1 MEKYAALEKD
11 FTDAM
16 DNDLNTALAI
26 TSVYNVLK
34 SDICDAG
41 KVKLIEDFDSVLSLS
56 LIKEAKALAAHLAE
70 EKKAAA
76 AAPTSLTVTCLTPGV
91 DAEKRADVEK
101 LINDRADAK
110 KAKDFCFSRRHPR
123 QAHRNGSNAQRRQK
137 RSKMGA

>member
-1 MEKYAALEKD
+1 M
-11 FTDAM
+11 
-16 DNDLNTALAI
+16 NTALAI

-34 SDICDAG
+34 SDICDTG

-110 KAKDFCFSRRHPR
+110 KAKDFASADAIRDKLT
-123 QAHRNGSNAQRRQK
+123 A
-137 RSKMGA
+137 MGVTLKDGKNEVKWELN